1 MHRCEVFDGHA
12 NEGCVEC
19 TVVRF
24 DGHAK
29 EGCVECTVVR
39 FLTDAQR
46 RAV

>member
-1 MHRCEVFDGHA
+1 MRFDGHA
-12 NEGCVEC
+12 KEGCVEC

-39 FLTDAQR
+39 FLTDTQM